1 MAKRTKRRRA
11 QLEQERKKRQRTLL
25 VVGVSVI
32 AVAIVIVMIIV
43 SSTGSDSPAVGSL
56 DFSDGEGL
64 QAGTTAEGFPYMG
77 SPDAPVKFIEYS
89 DYFCGHCQDF
99 ALETSPAI
107 EEAYVETGQVQYISY
122 YFALGKDARLSVVEA
137 GACAADQGR
146 FFEYQTL
153 LFANQQQLGTTA
165 PEQWKNLLVQYAE
178 EVGLD
183 VPAFESCW
191 EEGRHQSRIVNAI
204 DDAWEQGITSTPT
217 FLINGQRV
225 VGNQSFET
233 FQAAIESALEE
244 AGQ

>member
-1 MAKRTKRRRA
+1 VAKKTKRRRA
-11 QLEQERKKRQRTLL
+11 QLEQERQKRQRTLL
-25 VVGVSVI
+25 VVGVSVV
-32 AVAIVIVMIIV
+32 AVLIVVVMIVV
-43 SSTGSDSPAVGSL
+43 SSMGDDSPAIGSL

-64 QAGTTAEGFPYMG
+64 QSGTTAEGFPYMG

-89 DYFCGHCQDF
+89 DYFCGHCKDF

-107 EEAYVETGQVQYISY
+107 EEAYVETGQVQYITSY
-122 YFALGKDARLSVVEA
+122 YALGKDARLSVVEA

-146 FFEYQTL
+146 FFEYKTL

-165 PEQWKNLLVQYAE
+165 PEQWKDLLVQYAE
-178 EVGLD
+178 EVSLD
-183 VPAFESCW
+183 VPTFESCW
-191 EEGRHQSRIVNAI
+191 EEGRHQRQIVNAI
-204 DDAWEQGITSTPT
+204 DEAWEQGITSTPT

-233 FQAAIESALEE
+233 FQAAIENALAG